1 MNTKT
6 RKVNKRRKP
15 GPVEGSKRTNR
26 NERLADRLIDGT
38 VAGLRA
44 KAEPLELYE
53 YLAALAGVQ
62 NVKAHGTAGGG
73 TQPQTH

>member
-1 MNTKT
+1 M
-6 RKVNKRRKP
+6 P
-15 GPVEGSKRTNR
+15 GSKRTNR

-44 KAEPLELYE
+44 KAAPLELYE

-62 NVKAHGTAGGG
+62 NVADEATASDKLS
-73 TQPQTH
+73 